1 MSDSGRVLRTRG
13 RRYVLRELLA
23 LGGVVVAV
31 AGVLGACAARPEP
44 RQPAV
49 ASAPERCGC
58 RSVAGPCAIHGS
70 PGPLRGGQADLTH
83 PEFERLMRAF
93 FQSVSFSAGDQPRY
107 AQIHELF
114 IPEGKLIKNSQTSPE
129 ITGIEQFIE
138 SRQKLVDAGALTSF
152 EEVECAET
160 TEVFGNIAHRLS
172 TYEKR
177 GTLHG
182 KAFEG
187 RGVISTQF
195 IRTPAGWRISS
206 MAWDDERPGLTIPAR
221 YQPGSATS

>member
-1 MSDSGRVLRTRG
+1 MHL
-13 RRYVLRELLA
+13 
-23 LGGVVVAV
+23 
-31 AGVLGACAARPEP
+31 
-44 RQPAV
+44 
-49 ASAPERCGC
+49 
-58 RSVAGPCAIHGS
+58 
-70 PGPLRGGQADLTH
+70 
-83 PEFERLMRAF
+83 EFERLVRAF
-93 FQSVSFSAGDQPRY
+93 FQSVSFNAGDKPRY
-107 AQIHELF
+107 AQIYELF
-114 IPEGKLIKNSQTSPE
+114 IPEGKLIKNNLESPE
-129 ITGIEQFIE
+129 ISSIEQFIE
-138 SRQKLVDAGALTSF
+138 PRQKLVDAGDLTSF
-152 EEVECAET
+152 EEVERAEI

-221 YQPGSATS
+221 YQPGNATS

>member
-1 MSDSGRVLRTRG
+1 MH
-13 RRYVLRELLA
+13 
-23 LGGVVVAV
+23 
-31 AGVLGACAARPEP
+31 
-44 RQPAV
+44 
-49 ASAPERCGC
+49 
-58 RSVAGPCAIHGS
+58 I
-70 PGPLRGGQADLTH
+70 
-83 PEFERLMRAF
+83 EFERLVRAF
-93 FQSVSFSAGDQPRY
+93 FQSVSFGAGDKPRY

-114 IPEGKLIKNSQTSPE
+114 IPEGKLIKNNLELPE
-129 ITGIEQFIE
+129 ISSIEQFIE

-152 EEVECAET
+152 EEVECAEI

-177 GTLHG
+177 GVLHG

-187 RGVISTQF
+187 RGVISTQL

-221 YQPGSATS
+221 YQPGTARPLS